1 MIYALADKPAPRIA
15 DSSYIAD
22 SADII
27 GWVSIGE
34 LASIWFNVV
43 LRGDNEIIE
52 IGDRS
57 NVQDCSVFHTD
68 PGCPLIIEDNVTVG
82 HSTMLHGCRVRT
94 GCLVGIGSIIMNNAV
109 IGENSLVGAGSL
121 VTENKVFPERSLIL
135 GSPAKR
141 VRELT
146 DQEVL
151 SLGDPAESYVGK
163 ISRYRSLKRV
173 RRSDV

>member
-1 MIYALADKPAPRIA
+1 MIYSLDDKPYPQIA
-15 DSSYIAD
+15 KSSYIAA

-27 GWVSIGE
+27 GWVKICD

-52 IGDRS
+52 IGKHS

-68 PGCPLIIEDNVTVG
+68 LGCPLIIEDNVTVG
-82 HSTMLHGCRVRT
+82 HSTMLHGCRVKS
-94 GCLVGIGSIIMNNAV
+94 GCLVGIGSIIMNHAV
-109 IGENSLVGAGSL
+109 IGEYSLVGVRSL
-121 VTENKVFPERSLIL
+121 ITENKVFPDRSLII

-146 DQEVL
+146 DQEVEEIQ
-151 SLGDPAESYVGK
+151 GVTESYVNK
-163 ISRYRSLKRV
+163 IPRYRKLERIS
-173 RRSDV
+173 